1 LIVIRVEVKN
11 FQSIVHETI
20 DIDGFSAVAGR
31 SNIGKS
37 ALVRAIKAA
46 LTGAPADSYVRHSKD
61 CPRTVKGAKSCKC
74 YCSVRITAP
83 DLDLLWEKGDTV
95 NHYVYN
101 GVDHTAAG
109 TGTPEF
115 LGDPFAMVTM
125 GKDKVLLQVSD
136 QFDPIFILD
145 KSGTVVA
152 DTLSDVAK
160 LDQINVAM
168 RMSERD
174 RKEAASTRKVRDKD
188 REQLQTALVLY
199 EGLDEYLSQVEAVER
214 MNGEIERLEDQ
225 ATRLAQLEA
234 TLQASAER
242 MRELTPV
249 ESVLVPDIESSVNHF
264 AHLIRLQQLAA
275 QHADKQRV
283 VDLLG
288 PVSAVEIPTLEADT
302 ALTNR
307 DNLVRWDSRLKTI
320 EAFLTGAERA
330 DTTQVE
336 GIQPLLDV
344 VDQAKQLKMLDSKLS
359 AVLLGAKTIKQ
370 DLATAEADE
379 KRLGKELDNFVC
391 PTCGSAVSTHSLE
404 VAHA

>member
-1 LIVIRVEVKN
+1 MIRLEVKN
-11 FQSIVHETI
+11 FQSIVHEII

-109 TGTPEF
+109 SGTPEF

-174 RKEAASTRKVRDKD
+174 RKEAASTRKIRDKD
-188 REQLQTALVLY
+188 REQLQTGLILY

-225 ATRLAQLEA
+225 VTRLAHLEI

-242 MRELTPV
+242 VRELTPV
-249 ESVLVPDIESSVNHF
+249 EGVQVPDIESVNLH
-264 AHLIRLQQLAA
+264 AHLILLQRLAA
-275 QHADKQRV
+275 QYADKQRV
-283 VDLLG
+283 VDLLE
-288 PVSAVEIPTLEADT
+288 PASDVKIPTLEADT
-302 ALTNR
+302 TLSSL
-307 DNLVRWDSRLKTI
+307 DSLGRWDARLKI
-320 EAFLTGAERA
+320 LKEFLTGAERA
-330 DTTQVE
+330 DATQIE
-336 GIQPLLDV
+336 GIQPLLDIT
-344 VDQAKQLKMLDSKLS
+344 DQAKQLKVLDSRLS
-359 AVLLGAKTIKQ
+359 AILLGAKSIKQ